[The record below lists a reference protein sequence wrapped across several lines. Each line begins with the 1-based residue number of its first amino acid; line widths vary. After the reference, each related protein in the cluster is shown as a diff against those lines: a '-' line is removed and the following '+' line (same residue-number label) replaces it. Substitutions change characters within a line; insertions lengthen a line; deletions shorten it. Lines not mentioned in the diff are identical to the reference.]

1 MNIIQSFLT
10 FIKTGIC
17 PLARPWESL
26 IIGAFG
32 GCCACLGRKLMIKL
46 KIDDPTGCIAVHTL
60 AGIWGLIAVGLFTEV
75 DNLEKFS
82 KINGVFK
89 GGDGHLLGIQ
99 LLAVVALALWSAITS
114 CILLLGIKLT
124 IGLRVT
130 EEEEKLG
137 ADRVEHEMDY
147 SKTENSKQVSAL
159 RGLNMFLKKIEPEKS
174 PKVTPLEPAPRGR
187 RNRAFAIRINEEKN
201 EESTIDSIGREREL
215 TSSVSNMNWS
225 VSERVGE
232 TKQENGG

>member
-1 MNIIQSFLT
+1 
-10 FIKTGIC
+10 
-17 PLARPWESL
+17 
-26 IIGAFG
+26 
-32 GCCACLGRKLMIKL
+32 MIKL